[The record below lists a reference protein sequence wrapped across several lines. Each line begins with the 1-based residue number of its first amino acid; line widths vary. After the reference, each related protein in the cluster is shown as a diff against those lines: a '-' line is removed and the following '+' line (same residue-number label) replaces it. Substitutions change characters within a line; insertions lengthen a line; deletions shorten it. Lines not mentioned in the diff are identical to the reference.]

1 MNSILTQRANPG
13 ISLIN
18 KVAVVLRLVIFAVLI
33 AATFTVARAQDAS
46 TTPATTAKPTA
57 EELRLQ
63 EENRLLELQKTN
75 AGLKKD
81 IRESQP
87 KASTTPLEGTTT
99 ADENVL
105 IETQMVTYKAMSD
118 IADRIGDEI
127 HQKFGG
133 AKAIAIYDADEL
145 DNLNHYRA
153 TSPILKGRIEDLID
167 QYMGVRSLLTTMVPM
182 KTADNT

>member
-1 MNSILTQRANPG
+1 MNSILTQRANST
-13 ISLIN
+13 ICLLN
-18 KVAVVLRLVIFAVLI
+18 RVAVVFQLVLLAVLMGATVNI
-33 AATFTVARAQDAS
+33 AKAQDTS
-46 TTPATTAKPTA
+46 PTPAPTATATPTA

-87 KASTTPLEGTTT
+87 KASTTPLDGTTT

-118 IADRIGDEI
+118 IADRIGAEI
-127 HQKFGG
+127 HQKFTG
-133 AKAIAIYDADEL
+133 AKSIVIYDADEL
-145 DNLNHYRA
+145 ENL
-153 TSPILKGRIEDLID
+153 
-167 QYMGVRSLLTTMVPM
+167 
-182 KTADNT
+182 